1 MPSMKRKKD
10 RKHTHNVYV
19 DLHNNEDRII
29 GERTIA
35 LVFAS
40 GFLALVWTTRS
51 EIDWGGQ
58 LSVAL
63 LGLLVTLLMWRTN
76 FRGAEAARDWREFAI
91 KVEKRLYGRHPV
103 HKDLSVG
110 PYGRRQARDRDRNST
125 SCWERFIR
133 RVFTILSVGD
143 KGMGPTNIVN
153 AWCVPFVLAIWW
165 IFAIVYTCVLEWL

>member
-19 DLHNNEDRII
+19 GLRNNEDRII

-40 GFLALVWTTRS
+40 GFLALVWAARS
-51 EIDWGGQ
+51 DIDWEGQ

-63 LGLLVTLLMWRTN
+63 LGLLVTVLMWRMN
-76 FRGAEAARDWREFAI
+76 FRSAQAAQDWWILAI
-91 KVEKRLYGRHPV
+91 KEEKRLYGHHPE

-110 PYGRRQARDRDRNST
+110 PYGLRQALDRNRNQS
-125 SCWERFIR
+125 SCLEQFIR
-133 RVFTILSVGD
+133 GVIVFFSLGRRD
-143 KGMGPTNIVN
+143 FGHANLVN
-153 AWCVPFVLAIWW
+153 AWCVPLVLTSWW
-165 IFAIVYTCVLEWL
+165 TFAVVSSVLLDWP